1 MDLLTFKLLL
11 LPLLYIEC
19 CVGQDV
25 LPKGTVEGIL
35 MGDVTL
41 KVLTE
46 KKRGDSIIWYFRVGE
61 RWNNI
66 ATLRQTE
73 WEISDLYKGR
83 ASIDTSNG
91 YLTLSSLRCE
101 DSGDYSVSVI
111 RDVVLTGEISL
122 RVRASMNGSTPSSA
136 QPGTTQGFSDCFMS
150 LVGCLTIIVLLLAGL
165 LLFLCKWCREKS
177 RTLNELSTS
186 RRARP
191 AASKC
196 EDCIYQTLNR
206 ESLARDHIYSTVHC

>member
-1 MDLLTFKLLL
+1 MGAQLKERMGQVVPKLVMLPTRLSADQWYWKMDSFRIYFVC
-11 LPLLYIEC
+11 PPRIEC

-25 LPKGTVEGIL
+25 LQKGTVEGIL
-35 MGDVTL
+35 MGNVTL

-122 RVRASMNGSTPSSA
+122 RVRGLTKNMPAVPYSNYSDKDFLEASMNGSTPSSA
-136 QPGTTQGFSDCFMS
+136 QPGTTQGFSAVHQPASEARS
-150 LVGCLTIIVLLLAGL
+150 L
-165 LLFLCKWCREKS
+165 
-177 RTLNELSTS
+177 
-186 RRARP
+186 
-191 AASKC
+191 
-196 EDCIYQTLNR
+196 
-206 ESLARDHIYSTVHC
+206 